1 MEELEREL
9 LGGMKAQGP
18 ETAAE
23 VNFML
28 RAKNMEDEYPLF
40 TAVHKYV
47 LTIGDIPNVGTV
59 GPYMG

>member
-1 MEELEREL
+1 MEDLERDL

-28 RAKNMEDEYPLF
+28 KTKNMENEYPLF
-40 TAVHKYV
+40 TAVHK
-47 LTIGDIPNVGTV
+47 
-59 GPYMG
+59 